1 MDSDILLL
9 LGGFLLVVLVLLFI
23 RQQGNGGAQFLNKD
37 LFVSKELHTATVE
50 QYEKQRA
57 EMADKEDDL
66 RSALAQLAAREQQIF
81 HLEQTLHT
89 QKAEVEQLQVRV
101 SKRNLKISPTASWKK
116 NRNDSPNKMP
126 EIYSPFCCP

>member
-50 QYEKQRA
+50 QHEKLRA

-81 HLEQTLHT
+81 HLEQTLLTHRK
-89 QKAEVEQLQVRV
+89 QKSSNFRHA
-101 SKRNLKISPTASWKK
+101 SKQNLRISPIACWK
-116 NRNDSPNKMP
+116 RSQNDSPSKMP
-126 EIYSPFCCP
+126 GIYSLF